1 MFFTL
6 ITEFSANHT
15 LLVGGFVALLVA
27 VFINEFKHASQK
39 FSSLTPAGAIQ
50 LINNED
56 VVLLDVREPAE
67 TTAGKITKAIQIPVG
82 AVGQRVAEL
91 DKHKD
96 KNVIVYCKTGARS
109 GLACRELN
117 KAGFEKVYSL
127 SGGITAWQEAHLPI
141 SRK

>member
-1 MFFTL
+1 MFNQ

-27 VFINEFKHASQK
+27 VFINEFKNAAK
-39 FSSLTPAGAIQ
+39 NFTSLTPAGAIQ
-50 LINNED
+50 LINND
-56 VVLLDVREPAE
+56 DAVLLDVREPAE
-67 TTAGKITKAIQIPVG
+67 TVAGKIAKAIQIPVSSVSKRIG
-82 AVGQRVAEL
+82 EL

-96 KNVIVYCKTGARS
+96 KNIIVYCKTGARS
-109 GLACRELN
+109 GVACRELN

-127 SGGITAWQEAHLPI
+127 SGGITAWQEAHLPV

>member
-1 MFFTL
+1 VYKVAT
-6 ITEFSANHT
+6 ANHL

-27 VFINEFKHASQK
+27 VFINEFKNASQN
-39 FSSLTPAGAIQ
+39 FSRLTPAGAIQ
-50 LINNED
+50 LINNEE

-67 TTAGKITKAIQIPVG
+67 TTGGKISKAIQMPVG
-82 AVGQRVAEL
+82 SVGKRVGEL
-91 DKHKD
+91 DKHKN

-127 SGGITAWQEAHLPI
+127 SGGITAWQEAHLPV

>member
-1 MFFTL
+1 MFTR
-6 ITEFSANHT
+6 ITEFSANHL

-27 VFINEFKHASQK
+27 VFINEFKNASQN
-39 FSSLTPAGAIQ
+39 FSRLTPAGAIQ
-50 LINNED
+50 LINNEE

-67 TTAGKITKAIQIPVG
+67 TTGGKISKAIQMPVG
-82 AVGQRVAEL
+82 SVGKRVGEL
-91 DKHKD
+91 DKHKN

-127 SGGITAWQEAHLPI
+127 SGGITAWQEAHLPV